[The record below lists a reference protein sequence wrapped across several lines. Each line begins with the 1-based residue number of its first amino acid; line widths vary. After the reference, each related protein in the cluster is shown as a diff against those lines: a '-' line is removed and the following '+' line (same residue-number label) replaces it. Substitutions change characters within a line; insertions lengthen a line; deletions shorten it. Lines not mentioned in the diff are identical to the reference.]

1 MDWSVQ
7 ISDQAVNGLAQT
19 TLKVIGAVRDGFS
32 QGGDGVVSGGLVRE
46 GFGDQGGLVRELNA
60 VALFG
65 IWVLGRWGNAASI
78 GGRCSLSCP
87 VDGTRI
93 AGSHP

>member
-1 MDWSVQ
+1 MASPNDPQ
-7 ISDQAVNGLAQT
+7 GH
-19 TLKVIGAVRDGFS
+19 RCRCDGFS

-65 IWVLGRWGNAASI
+65 IWVLGR
-78 GGRCSLSCP
+78 
-87 VDGTRI
+87 
-93 AGSHP
+93 